1 MEKQAMHDPGRFLRT
16 VRWLKPKQAAWRA
29 WRLAQRWPGLR
40 ARVSQTSPVASFDA
54 NALDRL
60 RAFLRTA
67 EEKAPAGEAILAALR
82 AGHLKAL
89 NAEATGAWDWDRAAQ
104 APRPGR
110 SAVHWFEYV
119 RPLAQAGAS
128 GRNEADDARRVM
140 AWIHDWIA
148 RHPPGARDAWDAYP
162 IATRLMNWALAFAAF
177 GPPDKPVL
185 DSWAAQARWLCRNI
199 EYDVEA
205 NHLIRDAQGL
215 IVAGALMAAS
225 PEGQRWQRTG
235 LGLLARTLAEQVL
248 ADGGH
253 YERSAMYHAHVLE
266 GSLIAYAALESKPPF
281 LREAI
286 LRMADFLSRVA
297 HPDGEIPL
305 FGDAALGTCMP
316 PLALHSTVSAMC
328 GGGAPLLT
336 TDGATVLAPSGFY
349 VMRAAHGAAWMI
361 AKAAPVEPSYQPG
374 HAHADPFSYE
384 LSVAGRR
391 IVVDAGN
398 PVYEANPMR
407 AYCRGVR
414 AHNTVAVDGREP
426 MECWDVFRA
435 GRRYRLLS
443 RDWSATAYGWRLAAS
458 HDGYAPFRHTRE
470 IHFVSGGA
478 WLIGDRV
485 DGPRPCQA
493 ESFIHFH
500 PDAWIEPRG
509 DGYAAG
515 SGSNETLIMPFGAET
530 VECVHGAEN
539 PLQGWYCPRF
549 GEAYPAACLILTA
562 RGRNVRF
569 GYAIVPPCASKETR
583 HMLAECRERFL
594 AEGPL

>member
-1 MEKQAMHDPGRFLRT
+1 MTERQAMHNPGRFLRT

-29 WRLAQRWPGLR
+29 WYLARRR
-40 ARVSQTSPVASFDA
+40 AGIRPRVAQTSPVASFDA
-54 NALDRL
+54 GALDRL
-60 RAFLRTA
+60 RDFLRTA
-67 EEKAPAGEAILAALR
+67 EEKAPAGETILAALR

-89 NAEATGAWDWDRAAQ
+89 NAEATGAWDWDRLAQ
-104 APRPGR
+104 SPRPGR

-119 RPLAQAGAS
+119 RPLAQVGAC

-140 AWIHDWIA
+140 TWIHDWIA

-177 GPPDKPVL
+177 GPPDPAVL
-185 DSWAAQARWLCRNI
+185 DSWAAQARWLSRSI

-205 NHLIRDAQGL
+205 NHLVRDAQGL

-225 PEGQRWQRTG
+225 PEGQRWIDKG
-235 LGLLARTLAEQVL
+235 LRLLARTLAEQIL
-248 ADGGH
+248 DDGGH

-266 GSLIAYAALESKPPF
+266 GNLIAHAAIQMKPPF
-281 LREAI
+281 LRDAI
-286 LRMADFLSRVA
+286 SRMADFLPRVT

-316 PLALHSTVSAMC
+316 PLALHSTASAIC
-328 GGGAPLLT
+328 GHGAPPIA
-336 TDGATVLAPSGFY
+336 DGADALEPSGFY
-349 VMRAAHGAAWMI
+349 VMRTAHGAAWMI

-391 IVVDAGN
+391 IVVDSGN

-407 AYCRGVR
+407 AYCRSVR
-414 AHNTVAVDGREP
+414 AHNTVAVDRREP
-426 MECWDVFRA
+426 MECWDVFRI

-443 RDWSATAYGWRLAAS
+443 REWSAAAYGWRLVAS
-458 HDGYAPFRHTRE
+458 HDGFAPFRHTRE
-470 IHFVSGGA
+470 IHFIFGGA

-485 DGPRPCQA
+485 DGPRPCEA

-500 PDAWIEPRG
+500 PDVWLEPRG
-509 DGYAAG
+509 DGYVAAAG
-515 SGSNETLIMPFGAET
+515 SGETLIRPFGVSS
-530 VECVHGAEN
+530 VEHVHGVEN
-539 PLQGWYCPRF
+539 PLQGWHCPRF
-549 GEAYPAACLILTA
+549 GEAHPADCLVLYA

-569 GYAIVPPCASKETR
+569 GYTIAPPCAGEETR
-583 HMLAECRERFL
+583 RILAECRERFL
-594 AEGPL
+594 DKGRW